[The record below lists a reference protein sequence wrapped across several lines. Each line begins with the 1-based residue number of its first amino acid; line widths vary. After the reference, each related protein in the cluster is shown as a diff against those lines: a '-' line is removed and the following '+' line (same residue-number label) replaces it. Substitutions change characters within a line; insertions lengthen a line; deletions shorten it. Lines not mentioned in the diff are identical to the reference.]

1 MRLHCLLYME
11 TYCIS
16 LIVSTHRSLYDI
28 IGVSL
33 VSLASEPISQEAKL
47 NTESIRQTTRA
58 LEAAELKW
66 FGLNAKKHH
75 VMTVNGQ
82 RIGFVA
88 FCTVHGICVESAQL
102 PFGPVKYNSKLA
114 TSVINELKVVN
125 LFINLLS

>member
-1 MRLHCLLYME
+1 MGINIITVWPFLITVSIHS
-11 TYCIS
+11 S
-16 LIVSTHRSLYDI
+16 LCD

-33 VSLASEPISQEAKL
+33 VSLASEPISQQA

-82 RIGFVA
+82 RVGFLA
-88 FCTVHGICVESAQL
+88 FCTVHGMCVDTAQL

-114 TSVINELKVVN
+114 TSTVNELKVVGPN
-125 LFINLLS
+125 KLF

>member
-11 TYCIS
+11 TYCIL

-125 LFINLLS
+125 LSINLLS

>member
-1 MRLHCLLYME
+1 MQVHCLLC
-11 TYCIS
+11 TCLIKI
-16 LIVSTHRSLYDI
+16 IVSKHGSLYDI

-33 VSLASEPISQEAKL
+33 VSLVSEPISQEAKL

-66 FGLNAKKHH
+66 FGLNAKKYHA
-75 VMTVNGQ
+75 MTVNGQ
-82 RIGFVA
+82 RIGLVS
-88 FCTVHGICVESAQL
+88 FCTVHGMCVESAQL

-125 LFINLLS
+125 SN